1 MASISTDSSGN
12 RRILFVAGDGV
23 RKTIRIGSCSKRDAE
38 SFKLRVEALHS
49 AKLMGTSPDRDT
61 SLWLASLSDDL
72 HTKLSAAG
80 LVEPR
85 EPANPCLTLDAWL
98 TKYLD
103 QRKSELKPGSLER
116 LNATAKR
123 MRTFFGKMTP
133 LNELTPNGAADW
145 RASMLA
151 EGLSETTVRNR
162 ARDSKT
168 IFNAAVDRELIG
180 SSPFR
185 KLKSG
190 VVAANRDR
198 YVTPDEAVAILSACP
213 SLEWQALFG
222 LARFAGLRTPSETH
236 RLTWADVDWARKR
249 LTVYAPKTDST
260 RIVPITTDLLTILQ
274 AAFDEAPPAPAFRE
288 WVKGTLQ
295 RDHDAFTAAERSQ
308 ARTQY
313 EVDVVHRIIKL
324 GSHRSNLHRGLEK
337 IIQRAGLSRWDDLY
351 QTLRRS
357 AETDFARTNPQH
369 AVSKWI
375 GHSMAVSEKHYLQV
389 TDSLIDAATNAPGLI
404 IQGGAESG
412 AVGVRNVT
420 QVQETRRNEG
430 SADKRPVVAKE
441 CENPC
446 KTGAFVSSKG
456 GTRTRDPRLMK
467 PVL

>member
-12 RRILFVAGDGV
+12 RRIQFVAGDGV
-23 RKTIRIGSCSKRDAE
+23 RKAIRIGSCSKRDAD

-49 AKLMGTSPDRDT
+49 AKLMGNAPDRDT
-61 SLWLASLSDDL
+61 SRWLADLSDDL
-72 HTKLSAAG
+72 HAKLVAVG

-85 EPANPCLTLDAWL
+85 EPVNPCLTLDAWL

-103 QRKSELKPGSLER
+103 QRKSELKPGSLDR

-123 MRTFFGKMTP
+123 MRTFFGNKTR

-162 ARDSKT
+162 ARDAKT
-168 IFNAAVDRELIG
+168 IFNAAVDRELIDR
-180 SSPFR
+180 SPFR
-185 KLKSG
+185 KLKSS
-190 VVAANRDR
+190 VLAANRDR
-198 YVTPDEAVAILSACP
+198 YVTPDEAGAILSACP
-213 SLEWQALFG
+213 SSEWQALFG

-260 RIVPITTDLLTILQ
+260 RIVPITTDLLPILQ

-288 WVKGTLQ
+288 WVNSTFQ
-295 RDHDAFTAAERSQ
+295 RDLDEFTEAERSQ

-313 EVDVVHRIIKL
+313 EGDAVHRIIKL

-337 IIQRAGLSRWDDLY
+337 IIQRAGLSPWDDLY

-389 TDSLIDAATNAPGLI
+389 TDNLIDAATNAPGLV
-404 IQGGAESG
+404 IQGGAETG

-420 QVQETRRNEG
+420 QVQETRRNDG
-430 SADKRPVVAKE
+430 STGELSAVTKE
-441 CENPC
+441 CEKPL
-446 KTGAFVSSKG
+446 KIGAFRDSKG